1 MKKPDS
7 IYEIEK
13 KRSGFIAGTVSA
25 WLAVPILLLPL
36 IVSFNDNNPD
46 NNSWRA
52 FAMIVLLGICIVAF
66 SIVLLRYA
74 VIKHCSTISKILLG
88 GACAIH
94 ITIIILGI
102 IGFVI
107 RATMAWI

>member
-36 IVSFNDNNPD
+36 IVSFNSGSARSP
-46 NNSWRA
+46 RPLK
-52 FAMIVLLGICIVAF
+52 VVG
-66 SIVLLRYA
+66 
-74 VIKHCSTISKILLG
+74 
-88 GACAIH
+88 
-94 ITIIILGI
+94 
-102 IGFVI
+102 
-107 RATMAWI
+107 